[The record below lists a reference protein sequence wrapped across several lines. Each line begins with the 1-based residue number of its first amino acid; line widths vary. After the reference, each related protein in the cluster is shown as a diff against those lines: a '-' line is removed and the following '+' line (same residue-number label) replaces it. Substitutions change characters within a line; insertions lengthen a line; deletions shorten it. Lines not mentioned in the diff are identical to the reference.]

1 MSVYAMVQSGVVVNV
16 IEWDGVDPYTPP
28 ESCELYPWEGPVDI
42 GWAWVDGAP
51 VDPNPP
57 PTEPINLVS

>member
-1 MSVYAMVQSGVVVNV
+1 MSVYAVVQSGIVVNV

-28 ESCELYPWEGPVDI
+28 EDCELYPWDGSVDI
-42 GWAWVDGAP
+42 GWAWVDGVP

-57 PTEPINLVS
+57 VPIEPVKA